1 MAKRYRIYSVPI
13 SKRHVVLRL
22 ERAIRIIERQRE
34 ALKKI
39 VNEGDFTAPEGMTRI
54 ACEALDMEV

>member
-22 ERAIRIIERQRE
+22 ERAIRIIERQQE

-39 VNEGDFTAPEGMTRI
+39 VNEGDFTAPEGMHRI
-54 ACEALDMEV
+54 AREALDMEV